1 MASMQKTEIL
11 GFSVYSGTLD
21 EIPWDHVPVIVN
33 TINAYSYVVTK
44 KDSLFRKAL
53 MTSDVLVPDGFPVV
67 IAARIR
73 GDRRMRKIAG
83 ADILFYLLKM
93 LEKQNG
99 TCFFLGSEEE
109 TLRRIEE
116 RLSKE
121 YPSVK
126 AAFFSPPF
134 RKEFSETENKE
145 MVRRI
150 NSFQPDVLFVGMT
163 APKQEKWVLANKPAI
178 HPCIVCSIGAAFDYF
193 AGTLPRPSRFW
204 IKIGMEWFVR
214 LVKEPGRLWRRYLVH
229 SPVFFFDL
237 FKYLILGKTMMRKA
251 EKNNYL

>member
-1 MASMQKTEIL
+1 MQKTEIL
-11 GFSVYSGTLD
+11 GFNVFSGTLD
-21 EIPWDHVPVIVN
+21 EIQWDRVPVIVN

-83 ADILFYLLKM
+83 ADILFYLLEM

-99 TCFFLGSEEE
+99 TCFFLGSEQE
-109 TLRRIEE
+109 TLRLIEE
-116 RLSKE
+116 RLRKE

-126 AAFFSPPF
+126 AGFFSPPF
-134 RKEFSETENKE
+134 REEFSETEIRE
-145 MVRRI
+145 MIGRI
-150 NSFQPDVLFVGMT
+150 NSFKPDVLFVGMT

-178 HPCIVCSIGAAFDYF
+178 HPCIICSIGAAFDYF

-214 LVKEPGRLWRRYLVH
+214 LVKEPGRLWRRYLLH

-237 FKYLILGKTMMRKA
+237 FRCLVLGKRVVKKPGK
-251 EKNNYL
+251 E